1 MMRRC
6 SSTTFLVA
14 LALGIWGPTPAR
26 AQTVRFATFN
36 TAFSD
41 ATVVAAAG
49 TLAAQLATTD
59 FGHAKTIAEI
69 IQRTRPDVILL
80 NEFDTDL
87 SGASYQSFQDNYL
100 SIGQNGADPI
110 QYDHVFVAASNTGE
124 PSGVDFNNNGRTT
137 DPDDAYGF
145 GNYPGEYGMVVLSR
159 YPIARDA
166 VRTFRT
172 FLWRDM
178 PDSALPTGYYSA
190 EAQAVIRLSSKSHWD
205 LPVEINGETVHVLA
219 AHPTP
224 PVFDGAED
232 RNGRRNHDEIRFWHD
247 YITAGSG
254 DYIYDDEG
262 GMGGLPADEKF
273 VIVGDYNA
281 DPFDGDSFDGAV
293 KQLLESPL
301 INTSL
306 TPASLGAVEDS
317 KDEGALNASHLGD
330 AQFDTTDFN
339 PSTVGNL
346 RVDYVLPSNKLELR
360 GTAVFWPKQSDVLGR
375 LTPNF
380 PHAVSDHR
388 LVWADV
394 VVPEPAGL
402 AMFLP
407 AVFVATACRRRWAQS
422 AARR

>member
-1 MMRRC
+1 MIRR
-6 SSTTFLVA
+6 FLSITVA
-14 LALGIWGPTPAR
+14 CALVICGRAATPAP
-26 AQTVRFATFN
+26 AETVRFATFN

-41 ATVVAAAG
+41 ALAVNAAG
-49 TLAAQLATTD
+49 SLAAQLSTTD
-59 FGHAKTIAEI
+59 FGHARTIAEI

-87 SGASYQSFQDNYL
+87 SGASYQNFQDNYL

-137 DPDDAYGF
+137 NPDDAFGF

-159 YPIARDA
+159 HPIARDD

-178 PDSALPTGYYSA
+178 PDSALPTDYYSA
-190 EAQAVIRLSSKSHWD
+190 EAQAVLRLSSKSHWD
-205 LPVEINGETVHVLA
+205 VPVEINGATVHVLA

-247 YITAGSG
+247 YVTAGSG
-254 DYIYDDEG
+254 DYIYDDNG
-262 GMGGLPADEKF
+262 GMGGLPSGEQF

-281 DPFDGDSFDGAV
+281 DPFDGDSFDGAIN
-293 KQLLESPL
+293 QLLESPL
-301 INTSL
+301 INTSI
-306 TPASLGAVEDS
+306 TPASLGAIEDS
-317 KDEGALNASHLGD
+317 TTEGALNASHVGD
-330 AQFDTTDFN
+330 SQFDTADFN
-339 PSTVGNL
+339 PSSVGNL
-346 RVDYVLPSNKLELR
+346 RVDYVLPSIDLELQ
-360 GTAVFWPKQSDVLGR
+360 GGAVFWPTQNDELGR

-380 PHAVSDHR
+380 PNAVSDHR

-402 AMFLP
+402 VMLLP
-407 AVFVATACRRRWAQS
+407 AVFAATAFRRC
-422 AARR
+422 